1 MFIGGNIMAST
12 TKLKLSNGD
21 IILEQVIKPSSEVW
35 CYRKY
40 KSGFV
45 ELWLKSWMSSVTT
58 SQVGTWWATDV
69 KIYKFPFK
77 VYNNVPFMSAKN
89 ELYIPNIVGST
100 DDDVSVRLFRFS
112 QYQEEW
118 NLNINLYLVGTYLK
132 L

>member
-1 MFIGGNIMAST
+1 MAST
-12 TKLKLSNGD
+12 TEIKLSNGD
-21 IILEQVIKPSSEVW
+21 IIVEQVIKPSSEVW

-58 SQVGTWWATDV
+58 SQIGTWWATDT
-69 KIYKFPFK
+69 KIYKFPFT

-118 NLNINLYLVGTYLK
+118 NLNINLYLIGTYLK